1 MKLTGTLIIT
11 SVLITL
17 GLLSSGAYLIIDN
30 LVQPTG
36 NLFEGIVIFS
46 MGMIMSL
53 LLLVSATLGKVIQT
67 FTDVYTQQIEIQK
80 TVNDF
85 YSKPKPRTIADIIGN
100 AANDSITITNLETGE
115 TTSQSLDD
123 ERINKIFSG
132 SDPIANFLK
141 NMMENNKKSFSA
153 TNLSDLSIEELE
165 KKLADYVKEDDFESA
180 QKIRDL
186 IKSKKDDKKD

>member
-1 MKLTGTLIIT
+1 MKLTGLLIVN

-46 MGMIMSL
+46 MGMIMSML
-53 LLLVSATLGKVIQT
+53 LLIASTLGKVIQT

-85 YSKPKPRTIADIIGN
+85 YNKPKPKTIADIIGG
-100 AANDSITITNLETGE
+100 AAKDSITITNLETGE

-123 ERINKIFSG
+123 DRINKIFSG
-132 SDPIANFLK
+132 NDPIANFLK
-141 NMMENNKKSFSA
+141 SMIDNNSKPVDGN
-153 TNLSDLSIEELE
+153 NLNNLSIEQLEQELSKAV
-165 KKLADYVKEDDFESA
+165 KKDDYERA
-180 QKIRDL
+180 QEIRDL
-186 IKSKKDDKKD
+186 IKNKKDEK

>member
-85 YSKPKPRTIADIIGN
+85 YNKPKPRTIADIIGN